1 MIFNFTKQKTINGL
15 SYKDF
20 IKICLIPPK
29 SVLEEKIKKRFS
41 EMLKKGAFTPGTQTL
56 LYDIFDFGHHQADD
70 EYQAFL
76 KGYKIP
82 G

>member
-1 MIFNFTKQKTINGL
+1 MTKLPPQPTA
-15 SYKDF
+15 KDTAVYNN
-20 IKICLIPPK
+20 IRQQLMNNQITDRD
-29 SVLEEKIKKRFS
+29 VY

-56 LYDIFDFGHHQADD
+56 LYDIIDFGHHQADD

-76 KGYKIP
+76 NGYKIP